1 MVNVKKKGNRNEND
15 LANWLN
21 SHGFKATKDP
31 SSGSHTERGDVANNL
46 DLTIE
51 TKACKKV
58 ELMKWWKQ
66 VTLAASQ
73 QRNSPA
79 LFLHIDGMPKDEWL
93 VVLHSEDWAEMMK
106 ADGAEQDYQDPK
118 ARYAFQNLKE
128 AVRVAM
134 KYIP

>member
-1 MVNVKKKGNRNEND
+1 MTNAKKKGNRNEND
-15 LANWLN
+15 LANWLK

-31 SSGSHTERGDVANNL
+31 SSGSFIERGDIANNL

-51 TKACKKV
+51 TKAAKKV

-66 VTLAASQ
+66 VEFAATQ

-79 LFLHIDGMPKDEWL
+79 LFIHVDGMPKGEWL
-93 VVLHSEDWAEMMK
+93 VVLHSEDWADLMK
-106 ADGAEQDYQDPK
+106 GEGHEQDYQDPK

-134 KYIP
+134 KFIP